1 MKTPSFAKTCLSGHG
16 IKLAAMAGAVASLL
30 CNPVTA
36 WSSPTLLADSYVST
50 PFVPGVRHGA
60 AAELLVNKTNSG
72 FFKFTLTSSLPSGTV
87 ASDINKAALK
97 VFISKVNAGGYL
109 TLRQVSQTWNEKTIP
124 AAGIPP
130 ALNALKK
137 TFRIRKSFAGHW
149 VLLDVTD
156 MVKDWATIP
165 ASNRGLALTV
175 EGASLLNIVIN
186 SKENTDTAH
195 EAVLDVV
202 LNKTVGATGPAGA
215 VGATGPAGA
224 VGATGPAG
232 TPGAT
237 GPAGAPGATGSAGT
251 PGATGPAGTP
261 GATGPAGAVGATG
274 PAGAPG
280 ATGSAGTPGAT
291 GPAGTPGATGPAGT
305 PGATGPAGT
314 PGATGPAG
322 TPGATGPAG
331 TPGATGPAGTP
342 GATGQ
347 AGTPGATGPAGTPG
361 ATGPAG
367 TPGATG
373 PAGTPGAT
381 GPAGAPGA
389 TGSAGTPGATG
400 PAGAPG
406 ATGPAGTPGA
416 TGPAGAPGAT
426 GPAGTPGATGP
437 AGATGATGPGTIWAS
452 TASVSIDNTGVL
464 EYYGMYLFNAS
475 APSNTQVN
483 HQLELPVGCTMGN
496 FRASV
501 TTAPNNGAG
510 TQTWTLGIM
519 NAASS
524 VISCNISENATSC
537 TSATTSVA
545 AAGNLITFYYQATSG
560 TPVTAPGVIRWSATC
575 L

>member
-342 GATGQ
+342 GATG
-347 AGTPGATGPAGTPG
+347 
-361 ATGPAG
+361 
-367 TPGATG
+367 
-373 PAGTPGAT
+373 
-381 GPAGAPGA
+381 
-389 TGSAGTPGATG
+389 
-400 PAGAPG
+400 
-406 ATGPAGTPGA
+406 
-416 TGPAGAPGAT
+416 
-426 GPAGTPGATGP
+426 PAGTPGATGP

>member
-237 GPAGAPGATGSAGT
+237 GPAGA
-251 PGATGPAGTP
+251 
-261 GATGPAGAVGATG
+261 
-274 PAGAPG
+274 
-280 ATGSAGTPGAT
+280 
-291 GPAGTPGATGPAGT
+291 
-305 PGATGPAGT
+305 
-314 PGATGPAG
+314 
-322 TPGATGPAG
+322 
-331 TPGATGPAGTP
+331 
-342 GATGQ
+342 
-347 AGTPGATGPAGTPG
+347 
-361 ATGPAG
+361 
-367 TPGATG
+367 
-373 PAGTPGAT
+373 
-381 GPAGAPGA
+381 
-389 TGSAGTPGATG
+389 
-400 PAGAPG
+400 
-406 ATGPAGTPGA
+406 
-416 TGPAGAPGAT
+416 
-426 GPAGTPGATGP
+426 
-437 AGATGATGPGTIWAS
+437 TGATGPGTIWAS